1 MAGTASLI
9 AGWDPDATYWFTD
22 RVRYAGGLRKWEQK
36 VEPTDIWWQ
45 LA

>member
-1 MAGTASLI
+1 
-9 AGWDPDATYWFTD
+9 
-22 RVRYAGGLRKWEQK
+22 VRYAGGLRKWEQK